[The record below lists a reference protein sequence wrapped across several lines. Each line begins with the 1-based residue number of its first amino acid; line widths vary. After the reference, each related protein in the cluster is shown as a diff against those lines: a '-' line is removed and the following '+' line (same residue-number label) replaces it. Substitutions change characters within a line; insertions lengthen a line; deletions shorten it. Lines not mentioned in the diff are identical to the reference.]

1 MEATPPAGSVAPPA
15 AGITPPAGDAGSPPL
30 AAATRPDWLPESYFD
45 PATGIKP
52 EFGAHYAEIA
62 TAQKTFTEQ
71 QAALAAR
78 KPEDIKFELKLP
90 ETVKLPEGVEL
101 KVNPDDPRIPILR
114 DLALKNNW
122 TQDQVDALVALDA
135 QQVIA
140 SHTAEAAR
148 LTAEKSKLGA
158 NADDRIK
165 AVASAVKTL
174 PGISA
179 DELAEVQVL
188 TATASGVSFLERL
201 LAKANGAVPGA
212 GGHQP
217 QTPSTP
223 ATVEQR
229 WYGQKG

>member
-1 MEATPPAGSVAPPA
+1 MPP
-15 AGITPPAGDAGSPPL
+15 ITT
-30 AAATRPDWLPESYFD
+30 TRPDWLPESYFD

-52 EFGAHYAEIA
+52 EFGQHYAEIA
-62 TAQKTFTEQ
+62 TAHKTFTET

-78 KPEDIKFELKLP
+78 KPEDIKFEMKLP
-90 ETVKLPEGVEL
+90 DGVKVPDGVEL
-101 KVNPDDPRIPILR
+101 KINPDDPRIPVLR

-140 SHTAEAAR
+140 SHAAEATR
-148 LTAEKSKLGA
+148 LAAEKQKLGA

-165 AVASAVKTL
+165 ATASWIKSL

-179 DELAEVQVL
+179 DELAEVQIL
-188 TATASGVSFLERL
+188 TATASGVSLVEKL
-201 LAKANGAVPGA
+201 MAKANGAVPGA
-212 GGHQP
+212 GGHEP

>member
-1 MEATPPAGSVAPPA
+1 MAPA
-15 AGITPPAGDAGSPPL
+15 AP
-30 AAATRPDWLPESYFD
+30 TRPEWVPESYFD
-45 PATGIKP
+45 PQVGIKP
-52 EFGAHYAEIA
+52 EFGTHYAEVA
-62 TAQKTFTEQ
+62 NFHKTHTEQ

-90 ETVKLPEGVEL
+90 EGVKAPEGVEL
-101 KVNPDDPRIPILR
+101 KINPDDPRIPILR
-114 DLALKNNW
+114 DLALKNGW
-122 TQDQVDALVALDA
+122 TQDQVNDLVALDA

-140 SHTAEAAR
+140 SHAAEQTR
-148 LTAEKSKLGA
+148 LTAEKQKLGA

-179 DELAEVQVL
+179 DELAEVQIL

-217 QTPSTP
+217 QTPATP